1 MSVNIAI
8 MSYSALSSLISD
20 LAYAAPPE
28 VNIQI
33 YNAVFNEAL
42 YTARLLEDQKKVDVF
57 ISAGGNARF
66 LAKHL
71 KTPFVEIVVT
81 GFDILLAI
89 EKAQKV
95 SNQVAIITYME
106 KLPYLNEVLNTIT
119 AELKQVTYRD
129 IDEIDMVLDHL
140 LAEGITAV
148 IGSSLVIEKAQHK
161 GMDSFFIY
169 SQDGIVRALDTAIQ
183 VALTRKSEAERAEEL
198 QTILNFAYGGIIA
211 TDKNGL
217 VTVFNPSA
225 EKITGVTRQFAL
237 GRHITQVL
245 PGTRMHI
252 IMKSRRSE
260 LNQIQIIGDIKILT
274 NRVPIIINGEVTGS
288 IALFQDIGTIQEA
301 EEKIRERLYHKGF
314 LAKVTFAD
322 IIGKSNAITQ
332 VKKEAA
338 QYAKSDSTILIRG
351 ESGSG
356 KELFAQS
363 IHNESARSKRPF
375 VAINCAA
382 LPQNLLESELFGYE
396 EGAFTGAKKG
406 GKPGLFELAHG
417 GTIFLDE
424 IGEIPMVIQSRLLRV
439 LETHEVLRIGGERIL
454 PVNIRV
460 IAATNKDLW
469 DLLQRGMFREDLYY
483 RLSVLKIV
491 LPPLRSRKEDIPLL
505 SMELLKEIRKDLPA
519 HIMQEISWHP
529 VLRSYQWPGNARELR
544 NILERVAVLYNPE
557 VAIDSLLSFIL
568 AREYEQDKSNK
579 ESELLFKALE
589 DAGGNKTKAAKIAG
603 ISRTT
608 LWRRLNNK

>member
-8 MSYSALSSLISD
+8 MSYSGLSSLISGI
-20 LAYAAPPE
+20 AYVAPPE

-33 YNAVFNEAL
+33 YNAIFDEAL
-42 YTARLLEDQKKVDVF
+42 SMAKLLEQQGAVDVF

-66 LAKHL
+66 LVKHL
-71 KTPFVEIVVT
+71 NTPFVEIVVT

-89 EKAQKV
+89 ERAQKTATK
-95 SNQVAIITYME
+95 VAIITYMD
-106 KLPYLNEVLNTIT
+106 KLPYLDEVLATIT
-119 AELKQVTYRD
+119 VELKQVTYCD
-129 IDEIDMVLDHL
+129 TDEIDIVLERL
-140 LAEGITAV
+140 SVEGITTV
-148 IGSSLVIEKAQHK
+148 IGSSLVIEKARQK
-161 GMDSFFIY
+161 GMNGFFIY

-183 VALTRKSEAERAEEL
+183 VDLTRKSEAKRAEEL

-211 TDKNGL
+211 TDKHGF

-225 EKITGVTRQFAL
+225 EKITGITRQFAL

-252 IMKSRRSE
+252 IMKTRQSE
-260 LNQIQIIGDIKILT
+260 LNQIQLIGDIKILT

-314 LAKVTFAD
+314 LAKITFND
-322 IIGKSNAITQ
+322 IVGKSEVISQ

-338 QYAKSDSTILIRG
+338 QFAKSASTILIRG
-351 ESGSG
+351 ETGSG

-424 IGEIPMVIQSRLLRV
+424 IGEIPMAIQSRLLRV
-439 LETHEVLRIGGERIL
+439 LETHEVLRIGGERIV

-460 IAATNKDLW
+460 IAATNKVLW
-469 DLLQRGMFREDLYY
+469 DLVQQGVFREDLYY

-491 LPPLRSRKEDIPLL
+491 LPPLRKRKEDIPLL
-505 SMELLKEIRKDLPA
+505 SMELLKEIRKDLPQ
-519 HIMQEISWHP
+519 HIMQEISRHS
-529 VLRSYQWPGNARELR
+529 LLQNYQWPGNVRELR
-544 NILERVAVLYNPE
+544 NILERVAVLYKQE
-557 VAIDSLLSFIL
+557 VAVDSLLSIVL
-568 AREYEQDKSNK
+568 ANEDQDKIDK
-579 ESELLFKALE
+579 ESDLLFKAIE
-589 DAGGNKTKAAKIAG
+589 EAGGNKTKAAKNAG

-608 LWRRLNNK
+608 LWRRLKKE